1 MSTELSLVSYTLL
14 QLTALTE
21 GKPYSLQLTKV
32 NYELDSPVLS
42 PILFPVVSALN
53 KKNEVNISYL
63 LQSTVMTDFNP
74 FGRNYKGTT
83 SWMNRKVMLYL
94 GLGLIL
100 LIIYRYFLE

>member
-1 MSTELSLVSYTLL
+1 
-14 QLTALTE
+14 
-21 GKPYSLQLTKV
+21 
-32 NYELDSPVLS
+32 
-42 PILFPVVSALN
+42 
-53 KKNEVNISYL
+53 L